1 MKILPNG
8 IAVLENDAW
17 ASAWVEQLGTL
28 QYDSCIEAFLKPLLK
43 PGDTVI
49 DIGAYIGG
57 YAGPFKQFVGPT
69 GKVYA
74 FEPNAEPFECLVKN
88 CPTCLCHQ
96 VALGEREGTEQ
107 YFTDTVNRGASFIL
121 PQNTTNQVSRPVEI
135 KTLDS
140 FGIEKPQLIKID
152 VEGMEI
158 EVIKGGVKTIKSSF
172 PIIYLE
178 LNHGA
183 MRRAGYKCDDLINY
197 MNTLGYRLKFIS
209 DEHNLNEVQWP
220 QLDVFFKHGYG

>member
-1 MKILPNG
+1 MKILSNG

-28 QYDSCIEAFLKPLLK
+28 QYDACIEEFLKPLLK
-43 PGDTVI
+43 PGDTAI

-57 YAGPFKQFVGPT
+57 YAGPFKQFVGAS

-74 FEPNAEPFECLVKN
+74 FEPNPEPFECLVRN
-88 CPTCLCHQ
+88 CPGVVCHQ
-96 VALGEREGTEQ
+96 VALGKQDGVSQ
-107 YFTDTVNRGASFIL
+107 YFTDTINRGASFIL
-121 PQNTTNQVSRPVEI
+121 PQNNTNQISKPVEI

-140 FGIEKPQLIKID
+140 FGIERPKLIKID

-158 EVIKGGVKTIKSSF
+158 EVIQGGIETIKSSF
-172 PIIYLE
+172 PVIYLE

-183 MRRAGYKCDDLINY
+183 IKRAGYNFNHLINY
-197 MNTLGYRLKFIS
+197 MKLLGYRMEFTS
-209 DEHNLNEVQWP
+209 NEHNLNEAQWP
-220 QLDVFFKHGYG
+220 QLDVFFKHGK